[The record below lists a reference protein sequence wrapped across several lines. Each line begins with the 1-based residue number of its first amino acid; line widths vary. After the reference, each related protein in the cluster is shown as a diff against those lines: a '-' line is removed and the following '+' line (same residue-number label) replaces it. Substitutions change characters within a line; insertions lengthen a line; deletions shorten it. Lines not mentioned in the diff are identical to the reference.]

1 MVQYKKSAASK
12 ERNMKKVQH
21 EKKKKKLKIN
31 KLPQRY
37 KLFSKEKSSNEK
49 KRKKKEKSP
58 NRY

>member
-1 MVQYKKSAASK
+1 
-12 ERNMKKVQH
+12 MKKVQH
-21 EKKKKKLKIN
+21 EKKKKLKIN
-31 KLPQRY
+31 KLPQIY

>member
-1 MVQYKKSAASK
+1 
-12 ERNMKKVQH
+12 MKKVQH
-21 EKKKKKLKIN
+21 EKKKKLKIN